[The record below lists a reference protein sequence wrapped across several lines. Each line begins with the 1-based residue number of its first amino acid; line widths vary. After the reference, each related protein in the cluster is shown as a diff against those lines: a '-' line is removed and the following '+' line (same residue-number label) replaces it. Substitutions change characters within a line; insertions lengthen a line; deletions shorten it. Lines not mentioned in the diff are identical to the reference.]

1 MALSQRRPCRHP
13 RDRQTIHDKR
23 AREGKQCGPGRRR
36 TWLPVSLTIFHW
48 ASATGSVPPLCTS
61 THSSTRSSCA
71 MRRGDAST
79 CHSSSTKNSDAAVA
93 FPRVLRTAVRP
104 APRHAARVGLR
115 DTETLPMPPCGPCAA
130 APAINVARVLDA
142 RVAPELGYE
151 CEVATRTRLSRKSA
165 RREAAAMVRAA
176 MGPACGAPHAWA
188 IGVRTWP
195 WAKISGASSRHSLIA
210 HTRAPPPAR
219 ESTAQP
225 YQSTMRKT
233 TGNRNP
239 RRHQD
244 RCARHRGTQS
254 PHDTQPWH
262 RHRRARGGKATRA
275 TPPGSA
281 GSIHG
286 NLRTLMITRGE
297 RRLAKSRATR
307 DSAPHRTIC
316 TRRCDRPNSL
326 HL

>member
-1 MALSQRRPCRHP
+1 
-13 RDRQTIHDKR
+13 
-23 AREGKQCGPGRRR
+23 
-36 TWLPVSLTIFHW
+36 
-48 ASATGSVPPLCTS
+48 
-61 THSSTRSSCA
+61 

-130 APAINVARVLDA
+130 APAVNVARLLDA

-219 ESTAQP
+219 ESSAQP

-233 TGNRNP
+233 TGNRSP
-239 RRHQD
+239 RRHRTGVRDIAAHKAHMTHNHGTGTDEHEEAKQ
-244 RCARHRGTQS
+244 RAPRHREA
-254 PHDTQPWH
+254 
-262 RHRRARGGKATRA
+262 RAVSTATYV
-275 TPPGSA
+275 P
-281 GSIHG
+281 
-286 NLRTLMITRGE
+286 L
-297 RRLAKSRATR
+297 
-307 DSAPHRTIC
+307 
-316 TRRCDRPNSL
+316 
-326 HL
+326 